1 MIRADPTEVAV
12 YPDPNDPQR
21 FFYVPGEPVPELGPN
36 GAPALTLLLADA
48 ASRLQLGA
56 RWTVDGATLDR
67 LRRRVAS
74 EHPELDPA
82 RIDLQPAP
90 ARVREVALLLR
101 DAGGTRRDLA
111 HATSSGFT
119 PHTALFAV
127 PLASEE
133 ERLTALRAVHGTED
147 VLGVR
152 YTADVLGEGG
162 QWQTVTREGDVGR
175 WFRGLSADGHLL
187 FAPGVSP
194 TKPVSPPPDLPSS
207 VTFQVQARARDM
219 PVAFVTVTW
228 GTETATL
235 RPPDFAP
242 GSLGTSKGPVEVTTR
257 YMVGGG
263 PYTTRLTPTGDT
275 CDLGPTDLGL
285 CEVVLD
291 AERCPSQG
299 VREVRAQMTYRPDGD
314 GPGDERTVYLR
325 GGTWTDRWWLVTRAP
340 DLAGTLE
347 VKLKITRTDGTTLD
361 PPRFSRKDPFITIPL
376 PDDGEVQ
383 EDNHDSD

>member
-1 MIRADPTEVAV
+1 MIRADPTEATVS
-12 YPDPNDPQR
+12 PDPNDPQR
-21 FFYVPGEPVPELGPN
+21 FFYIPGEPVPELGPN
-36 GAPALTLLLADA
+36 GAPALTLLLADT

-67 LRRRVAS
+67 LRRRVAA

-82 RIDLQPAP
+82 SIDLQPAP
-90 ARVREVALLLR
+90 ARVRDVTLLIR

-127 PLASEE
+127 PLAAEE
-133 ERLTALRAVHGTED
+133 ERVAALRAVHGTEGE
-147 VLGVR
+147 LGVR
-152 YTADVLGEGG
+152 YTADVLGEDGR
-162 QWQTVTREGDVGR
+162 WQTVTREADVGR
-175 WFRGLSADGHLL
+175 WFRGQSAEGHLL

-194 TKPVSPPPDLPSS
+194 TKPVSPAPDLPTA

-228 GTETATL
+228 GAETTTL
-235 RPPDFAP
+235 RPPDFVPA
-242 GSLGTSKGPVEVTTR
+242 SLGTSKGPVEVTTR
-257 YMVGGG
+257 YTVGGR
-263 PYTTRLTPTGDT
+263 PYTTHLTPDGDT
-275 CDLGPTDLGL
+275 CDLGPADLGL

-291 AERCPSQG
+291 AEGFPSQG
-299 VREVRAQMTYRPDGD
+299 VREVRAQVTYRPDED
-314 GPGDERTVYLR
+314 GTDDERTVYLR
-325 GGTWTDRWWLVTRAP
+325 GGTWTERWWLVTRAP

-347 VKLKITRTDGTTLD
+347 VKLKITRTDGTALD
-361 PPRFSRKDPFITIPL
+361 LPRFSRGDPHLALSL
-376 PDDGEVQ
+376 PDDGKDP